1 MSFAKKPFL
10 SRVIDTLKDKA
21 ELQSP
26 VVIKEGD
33 SIDMEIGRLRNKLAK
48 GLLPPDSKKIEQQIK
63 LLEIGKAGE
72 QSLLFELTNS
82 FLPIMILHDVNI
94 KHGGLSAQID
104 FIVVTRQF
112 ILVIEVKKYFG
123 NITVN

>member
-1 MSFAKKPFL
+1 
-10 SRVIDTLKDKA
+10 
-21 ELQSP
+21 
-26 VVIKEGD
+26 
-33 SIDMEIGRLRNKLAK
+33 MEIGRLRNKLAE
-48 GLLPPDSKKIEQQIK
+48 GLLPVDSKKLELQIK

-82 FLPIMILHDVNI
+82 FLPIMILHDVYI
-94 KHGGLSAQID
+94 KHKGLSAQID